1 MPYQSSLMPNASPR
15 PASTAV
21 YRTHSI
27 FSLVK
32 RTAFAALIGASLS
45 GCLESGGSSSDDAKL
60 GGGKTPTVKDV
71 SISGFAVKGILA
83 GAVVKAY
90 DISGTSLL
98 AETTTNA
105 QGKYTLPAINH
116 DGPILVKLETSAD
129 TEATCDSAVGCDDGT
144 ATKVAFGAKYAFNKS
159 GFSLS
164 AVLPSAKAAEQQ
176 ELMVTPVT
184 NMAAAR
190 IKKAAQA
197 NVAAF
202 LVLMLWA

>member
-1 MPYQSSLMPNASPR
+1 MLAFSEN
-15 PASTAV
+15 
-21 YRTHSI
+21 YRKKSI

-45 GCLESGGSSSDDAKL
+45 GCLESGSSSSDDAKL

-90 DISGTSLL
+90 DISGTTLL

-129 TEATCDSAVGCDDGT
+129 TVMMVLQRKLPLALSMRLTRAVLVCRLFCQ
-144 ATKVAFGAKYAFNKS
+144 ALKRLSNKS
-159 GFSLS
+159 
-164 AVLPSAKAAEQQ
+164 
-176 ELMVTPVT
+176 
-184 NMAAAR
+184 
-190 IKKAAQA
+190 
-197 NVAAF
+197 
-202 LVLMLWA
+202 